1 MFTQRT
7 RSPRGARCR
16 LRPIVAPLF
25 ALLAL
30 AAVAES
36 SGAARLDET
45 LGPLPWRVG
54 GRVGFTVDA
63 AAFPDS
69 TGHMLDVYVRIPPVT
84 IEALT
89 LDSLATG
96 RLRLTSRLRSGFA
109 GKSVTQTQDVEI
121 AAADSARGFGRV
133 VLLRFPL
140 LPGPQRLAVKL
151 EDVRSRKRGIAYM
164 GRKVSESAEVEG
176 EFSVTTPRS
185 GVDLSDFEFVWAE
198 TEGREGSAFLRGGRD
213 VLPNPERLFGLHA
226 TELRAFFVARADS
239 AQGRPWQWKTRLL
252 DAAGTVVAER
262 DSTAPA
268 SARLDAETL
277 FDLTTEPAGG
287 YTLEVRVWRE
297 GDRAPAQRQ
306 AKFSIAWRPESWFR
320 NPRDIEDAVHMLL
333 PPDDEEAFARMQPG
347 EQERLLDDYWRVR
360 DPSPGTAVNEALVG
374 FEQRVVIANRN
385 YTRLGQGPGML
396 SDMGR
401 VFVRYGEPSE
411 VLRQVIPSGDN
422 TLLQALREIRV
433 SEDRAL
439 GDVEQKGPGGD
450 MRPFEVW
457 IYEGD
462 IPPPVDAD
470 PREKRVHRKRLVF
483 LFVDEMGLGQYTMR
497 YSTE

>member
-1 MFTQRT
+1 ML
-7 RSPRGARCR
+7 AA
-16 LRPIVAPLF
+16 IVA
-25 ALLAL
+25 A
-30 AAVAES
+30 S
-36 SGAARLDET
+36 SSQAARLDET

-69 TGHMLDVYVRIPPVT
+69 TGRMLEIYVRIPPVT

-96 RLRLTSRLRSGFA
+96 RLRLTTRLRSGFA
-109 GKSVTQTQDVEI
+109 GKPVTQTQDVTI
-121 AAADSARGFGRV
+121 ASADSARGFGRV

-164 GRKVSESAEVEG
+164 GRKVTESAEIEG
-176 EFSVTTPRS
+176 EFLVVIPKG
-185 GVDLSDFEFVWAE
+185 GVDLSDLGFVWAE

-213 VLPNPERLFGLHA
+213 VLPNPERLYGLHA
-226 TELRAFFVARADS
+226 TDLRAFFVARGDS
-239 AQGRPWQWKTRLL
+239 AQGRPWKWKARVL
-252 DAAGTVVAER
+252 DTGSNVVAER
-262 DSTAPA
+262 ESSGTA
-268 SARLDAETL
+268 SARLDAETQ
-277 FDLTTEPAGG
+277 FDLTREPAGA
-287 YTLEVRVWRE
+287 YVLEVQAWRE
-297 GDRAPAQRQ
+297 GDRTPAVRQ
-306 AKFSIAWRPESWFR
+306 AKFSIAWHPESWFR
-320 NPRDIEDAVHMLL
+320 NPRDVEDAVHLLL
-333 PPDDEEAFARMQPG
+333 PPDDEEGFARMQPG
-347 EQERLLDDYWRVR
+347 EQERLLDEFWRVR
-360 DPSPGTAVNEALVG
+360 DPSPGTAINEALSG

-385 YTRLGQGPGML
+385 YARLGQGPGML
-396 SDMGR
+396 TDMGR
-401 VFVRYGEPSE
+401 VFIRYGEPSE

-422 TLLQALREIRV
+422 TLLQALREIRI

-470 PREKRVHRKRLVF
+470 PRESRVNRKRLVF
-483 LFVDEMGLGQYTMR
+483 LFVDEMGLGQYTLR

>member
-1 MFTQRT
+1 MALIALI
-7 RSPRGARCR
+7 GAT
-16 LRPIVAPLF
+16 AP
-25 ALLAL
+25 A
-30 AAVAES
+30 
-36 SGAARLDET
+36 AARLDET
-45 LGPLPWRVG
+45 LGPLPWRIG

-96 RLRLTSRLRSGFA
+96 RLRLTTRLRSGFA
-109 GKSVTQTQDVEI
+109 GKTSTQTQEVAI
-121 AAADSARGFGRV
+121 ASADSSRGFGRV

-140 LPGPQRLAVKL
+140 MPGPQRLAVKL

-176 EFSVTTPRS
+176 EFSVVVPKT
-185 GVDLSDFEFVWAE
+185 GVDLSDLEFVWAE

-213 VLPNPERLFGLHA
+213 VLPNPERLYGLHA

-239 AQGRPWQWKTRLL
+239 AQGRPWKWKTRVL
-252 DAAGTVVAER
+252 DGASNVIAER
-262 DSTAPA
+262 ESSGTA
-268 SARLDAETL
+268 SARLDAETQ
-277 FDLTTEPAGG
+277 FDLAREPAGA
-287 YTLEVRVWRE
+287 YLLEVQVWRE
-297 GDRAPAQRQ
+297 GDRAKAVRQ
-306 AKFSIAWRPESWFR
+306 AKFSVAWHPESWFR
-320 NPRDIEDAVHMLL
+320 NPRDVEDAVHLLL
-333 PPDDEEAFARMQPG
+333 PPDDEENFARMQPG
-347 EQERLLDDYWRVR
+347 EQERLLDEFWRVR
-360 DPSPGTAVNEALVG
+360 DPSPGTAINEALAG

-385 YTRLGQGPGML
+385 YARLGQGPGML

-401 VFVRYGEPSE
+401 VFIRYGEPSE

-470 PREKRVHRKRLVF
+470 PREKRVNRKRLVF
-483 LFVDEMGLGQYTMR
+483 LFVDEMGLGQYTQR